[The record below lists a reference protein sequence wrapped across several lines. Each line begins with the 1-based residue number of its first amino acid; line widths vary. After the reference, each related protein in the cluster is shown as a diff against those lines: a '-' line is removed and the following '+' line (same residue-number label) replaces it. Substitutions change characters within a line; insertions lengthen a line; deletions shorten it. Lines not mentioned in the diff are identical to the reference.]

1 MVGVWI
7 VAGMDECVRGAIM
20 YGRWKSKKWMKKK
33 YFDLDDWQLEK
44 ISEFFRENPDGV
56 ITFG

>member
-1 MVGVWI
+1 
-7 VAGMDECVRGAIM
+7 
-20 YGRWKSKKWMKKK
+20 MKKK

-44 ISEFFRENPDGV
+44 ISEFFRENPGGI